1 MSFRGIALFGLVALL
16 GASALAFG
24 SVEEW
29 AGEWLR
35 FGLLL
40 VAVALVASGVE
51 RRILRGATWSV
62 LAPILAI
69 VALGLAQSAP
79 APGAVIRLL
88 SPQWARLRHNFVPS
102 EGPAGL
108 PSLLMAKAT
117 SQGATLQAGAAR
129 PDVAAVPDPVNGGRS
144 LSVAPQATLRALLA
158 WITAA
163 LGLTCAAILARRPA
177 DRYSLLWALAGWSG
191 VLGAIA
197 IATRVSGTKSLMGLR
212 PAPLDAEALGPFVNP
227 NHFAAFVELGVLV
240 ALGLLFAFLSASDG
254 RVTRASIRRALVDRE
269 WALPR
274 VVLLGGCVVLGLVG
288 LVLSGSRAGSIA
300 FAIGF
305 VSLLALRRLKG
316 RFAVV
321 VVLAVC
327 VGLAVGIV
335 SWSGGRGGTSINTPF
350 AASSVDPSMAM
361 RWDMWGRTLQ
371 IAKDFPILGS
381 GLGTFRYA
389 YTGYDRPGE
398 WMSTDHAHN
407 DYLQLVAE
415 TGLLGAIVLAWA
427 VAVFLRRVV
436 VPIAR
441 TTAPIR
447 WTTAGCLSAVVAILV
462 HTVFDFS
469 LQIPAV
475 ALEFAITVGL
485 LAAIATEAATSVP
498 EVDAS

>member
-1 MSFRGIALFGLVALL
+1 VTFRRLALAGLVALV

-29 AGEWLR
+29 AAEWLR

-40 VAVALVASGVE
+40 VAVALVASDADRRSLHGVTA
-51 RRILRGATWSV
+51 RV
-62 LAPILAI
+62 LGPILAI
-69 VALGLAQSAP
+69 VAIGLIQSAP
-79 APGAVIRLL
+79 APSFAIRLL
-88 SPQWARLRHNFVPS
+88 SPQWARLRGNTFP
-102 EGPAGL
+102 EKGPGAL
-108 PSLLMAKAT
+108 PTLLASRAT
-117 SQGATLQAGAAR
+117 AQGASLQPGASL
-129 PDVAAVPDPVNGGRS
+129 PQVAAVPVPVDGGRS
-144 LSVAPQATLRALLA
+144 LSVAPESTRRALLA

-163 LGLTCAAILARRPA
+163 LGLTCAAILARRAA
-177 DRYSLLWALAGWSG
+177 DLYTLLWGLAGWTG
-191 VLGAIA
+191 TLGAIA
-197 IATRVSGTKSLMGLR
+197 IAMRVSGTTSLLGFR
-212 PAPLDAEALGPFVNP
+212 QAPSDAEVLGPFVNP
-227 NHFAAFVELGVLV
+227 NHFAAFVEIGVLV
-240 ALGLLFAFLSASDG
+240 ALGLLFALLSASDG
-254 RVTRASIRRALVDRE
+254 HVTRASIRWALVDRE

-305 VSLLALRRLKG
+305 LSLLAMRRLKG

-321 VVLAVC
+321 VIAAVC
-327 VGLAVGIV
+327 VGFAVGIV
-335 SWSGGRGGTSINTPF
+335 SWAGGPGGARVSTPF
-350 AASSVDPSMAM
+350 AAVSADPSLAM

-371 IAKDFPILGS
+371 IAKDFPILGT
-381 GLGTFRYA
+381 GLGTFKYA

-398 WMSTDHAHN
+398 WLSTDQAHN

-415 TGLLGAIVLAWA
+415 TGILGAVVLAWA
-427 VAVFLRRVV
+427 VVVFLGRVV

-441 TTAPIR
+441 TTTPFR

-475 ALEFAITVGL
+475 ALEFAVTVGL
-485 LAAIATEAATSVP
+485 LAAIATEASARMP
-498 EVDAS
+498 EVDE